1 MTNQKATKAATFAP
15 KVSLTKA
22 KGSRQLRASLLIG
35 AFAIVMSVVLGM
47 WVVFFQTDN
56 NISID
61 LNKVTATSDGR
72 LELQGLT
79 YRGRTSAGDLYALSA
94 ENAQEDATDP
104 NFVNLTFLDGTID
117 SQANGQIT
125 LSSDTGRFDQ
135 IENAIMLA
143 GNVIITQS
151 ARELLFKTERLSGD
165 FDKGNFAAPQTVSLE
180 SPTALITGES
190 MIVTDFGDKVVFKG
204 QSKAVIT
211 EDKKK

>member
-1 MTNQKATKAATFAP
+1 MANQKVTKAATFAP
-15 KVSLTKA
+15 KVSLTNRRN
-22 KGSRQLRASLLIG
+22 GRQLRASLLIG
-35 AFAIVMSVVLGM
+35 TMALIMSVALGLWVL
-47 WVVFFQTDN
+47 FFQTDN

-79 YRGRTSAGDLYALSA
+79 YRGKTAAGDPFALRA
-94 ENAQEDATDP
+94 ENAQEDAKDP
-104 NFVNLTFLDGTID
+104 NFVNFTFLDGTID
-117 SQANGQIT
+117 SQINGQIT

-135 IENAIMLA
+135 IENMIDLA

-151 ARELLFKTERLSGD
+151 ARDLLFQTERLSGD
-165 FDKGNFAAPQTVSLE
+165 FDKGDFTAPEAVSLQ
-180 SPTALITGES
+180 SPTSVITGDA

-211 EDKKK
+211 EDEK